1 VREPLKL
8 RGFRN
13 YWVASTV
20 GFTGLAVTTV
30 AVDVLVIDVLE
41 ASEAQVGIVRAVQF
55 LPYPLIGLIAGAYV
69 DRWRRRPT
77 LIVFNLAQ
85 AILLLAVP
93 VLFLAGALTLTTTAV
108 VLFAVGCCAVFIAA
122 AEQSYLPDLV
132 PRGSLVLANARLGQS
147 MTVAQS
153 AGPALGGLLVS
164 ALSAPAALLATSIS
178 RFVSAGLIAR
188 IRRPEPPPGA
198 ERPRM
203 WRGIVDGLAFA
214 YRHHTLAPLAV
225 STHVWFLANSIAL
238 TVLGLFVLRDLGLS
252 AVAYGAVLA
261 ATGVGGLLGALY
273 ATRAATRLGEGNT
286 IIASRAL
293 CALTWIATAITPGDG
308 TTWVPIVYLGA
319 VQLVYG
325 FSMGVEDPSEMAY
338 RQAVTPRSMLG
349 RVNATLRS
357 ANRTTAVVGAVVGG
371 ILAGV
376 IGFRPTLLVV
386 AAVFAASV
394 VVAALS
400 PVRGARS
407 GGDPARQSA

>member
-1 VREPLKL
+1 MREPLKL

-77 LIVFNLAQ
+77 LVAFNLAQ
-85 AILLLAVP
+85 AVLLLAVP

-203 WRGIVDGLAFA
+203 WRGIADGLAFA

-225 STHVWFLANSIAL
+225 STHMWFLANSIAL

-252 AVAYGAVLA
+252 AIAYGAVLA

-308 TTWVPIVYLGA
+308 TAWVPAVYLGA

-407 GGDPARQSA
+407 GGVPAPRSA

>member
-1 VREPLKL
+1 MREPLKL